1 MYSSSA
7 PTWKIKIEGKKKA
20 MKKSTNKYWW
30 RIESFIALFFPSIFI
45 FHVGADDEYMYD
57 SNDYMYDDDSQPD
70 SYS

>member
-7 PTWKIKIEGKKKA
+7 PTWKIKIEGKNKA
-20 MKKSTNKYWW
+20 MNDSIRHQYLFVDF
-30 RIESFIALFFPSIFI
+30 FIAFFFPSIFI

-57 SNDYMYDDDSQPD
+57 SDDYMYDDDSQPD